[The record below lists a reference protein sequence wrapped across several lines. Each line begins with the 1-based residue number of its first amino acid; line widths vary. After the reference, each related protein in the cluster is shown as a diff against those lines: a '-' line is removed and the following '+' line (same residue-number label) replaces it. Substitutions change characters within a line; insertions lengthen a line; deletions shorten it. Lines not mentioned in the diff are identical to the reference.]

1 MQLTITTNMFRAT
14 KELKWMRTPYFVH
27 FVQGNKRKSN
37 LVHTTCA
44 TAEMAA
50 RRENTSD
57 LRNTKYAMCMFIV
70 QSGLVSWRD
79 KETDLLILADNAL
92 QPLLSSPLRTR
103 VRYL

>member
-1 MQLTITTNMFRAT
+1 MKIVANMIRAT
-14 KELKWMRTPYFVH
+14 KELKWMRTPHFVH

-50 RRENTSD
+50 RHENTSD

-70 QSGLVSWRD
+70 QSGLVSRRD

-92 QPLLSSPLRTR
+92 QPLLSSPLCTS
-103 VRYL
+103 VKHL